1 MAIRVE
7 CDHCFRDFRVKD
19 TAAGKKIHCPGCD
32 TVLRIPRPR
41 PKSKDDEFEDALDS
55 LDDDEFQDLPAPPP
69 PRRTAT
75 KARKKKK
82 SRSSS
87 NGDPVTP
94 QLAWRVIGGI
104 MGVKLLF
111 IIIGAAA
118 GV

>member
-41 PKSKDDEFEDALDS
+41 PKSKDDEF
-55 LDDDEFQDLPAPPP
+55 QDLPAPP

-94 QLAWRVIGGI
+94 QLAWQVIGGI
-104 MGVKLLF
+104 MGVELLF